1 MTVMMMMMVTWKL
14 ALILLASCSSGLQPA
29 ARSPGPSNSCL
40 SSDQVVSSGPPP
52 ENSLDTDTGTL
63 IDISL

>member
-1 MTVMMMMMVTWKL
+1 MMMMMTWKL

-52 ENSLDTDTGTL
+52 ENSLDTGTL